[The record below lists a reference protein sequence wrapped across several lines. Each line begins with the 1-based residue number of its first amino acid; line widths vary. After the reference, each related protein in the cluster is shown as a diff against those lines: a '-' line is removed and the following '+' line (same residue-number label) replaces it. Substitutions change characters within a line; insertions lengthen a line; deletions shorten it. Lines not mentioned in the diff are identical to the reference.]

1 MILSKGKLFII
12 SAPSGAGKT
21 TLAKAVLNQFP
32 DLLFSVSYTTRAPR
46 VGEQNGVD
54 YFFINKKKFIID
66 IEKDKW
72 AEWAEVYGNF
82 YGTSA
87 EFLNKNLNN
96 GKHIF
101 LDIDINGTLQILKHY
116 PDAITIFIMP
126 PSLDIL
132 KTRLKSRNT
141 DSEDE
146 IEKRLLKAENEINKK
161 NLYQYII
168 INDNLQT
175 AINKLISLIKHEI
188 KSVIPH

>member
-1 MILSKGKLFII
+1 M
-12 SAPSGAGKT
+12 
-21 TLAKAVLNQFP
+21 
-32 DLLFSVSYTTRAPR
+32 
-46 VGEQNGVD
+46 
-54 YFFINKKKFIID
+54 
-66 IEKDKW
+66 
-72 AEWAEVYGNF
+72 
-82 YGTSA
+82 
-87 EFLNKNLNN
+87 
-96 GKHIF
+96 
-101 LDIDINGTLQILKHY
+101 QILKHY